1 MSSCFLFVND
11 EESSSKVNIDELYE
25 KKHQRD
31 LKQLSIF
38 NKILN
43 RVHRRIEFTSRR
55 NAKDHYVWFQV
66 PQFIVGESLYNN
78 SHCVAYIVSK
88 LEENG
93 FHVRYVHPN
102 TLFISWEHWI
112 PSYVRNEI
120 KRKTGIVINE
130 RGIVIKNDS
139 RDTDINAGLYR
150 SDSAPVAISVAAA
163 AATDNAEKP
172 DKSYNSVKQ
181 YKPTGQLVYDPKLFD
196 KIEKRVSFA

>member
-1 MSSCFLFVND
+1 MSSCFLHIND
-11 EESSSKVNIDELYE
+11 EETTKKINIDELYE

-43 RVHRRIEFTSRR
+43 RVHRRIEFTSRK
-55 NAKDHYVWFQV
+55 NAKDHHMWFSV
-66 PQFIVGESLYNN
+66 PQFIVGESLYDH
-78 SHCVAYIVSK
+78 SHCIAYIIAK

-93 FHVRYVHPN
+93 FHVHYIHPC
-102 TLFISWEHWI
+102 TMFVSWEHWI

-120 KRKTGIVINE
+120 KKKTGIIINE
-130 RGIVIKNDS
+130 RGIIIKD
-139 RDTDINAGLYR
+139 GQEEP
-150 SDSAPVAISVAAA
+150 APTSSTQ
-163 AATDNAEKP
+163 ATDKTEKN
-172 DKSYNSVKQ
+172 YNSVKQ